1 MNNHK
6 LKAVVWVVHAI
17 ICVLFIWGTIN
28 YMNTDDNRTETDVP
42 LTVIKIIQ
50 EDHKSSTSY
59 RGVFQMENGRYID
72 FNVSA
77 STFATT
83 KPGDQVLYKLNKYET
98 KEAEHEFP
106 ILGFLF
112 FIGTVCY
119 VMFGTTIVYYLKIEV
134 LE

>member
-1 MNNHK
+1 MNNNK
-6 LKAVVWVVHAI
+6 IKAVVWIVHII
-17 ICVLFIWGTIN
+17 ICVLLVLGNMYYISSDENKIEN
-28 YMNTDDNRTETDVP
+28 DVP

-83 KPGDQVLYKLNKYET
+83 KPGDQLTFKLNKYET
-98 KEAEHEFP
+98 EEVPRNFP
-106 ILGFLF
+106 VLSFIMMILT
-112 FIGTVCY
+112 ICY
-119 VMFGTTIVYYLKIEV
+119 AMFGTAFVFELKIEV
-134 LE
+134 LK

>member
-1 MNNHK
+1 MNTHK
-6 LKAVVWVVHAI
+6 IKAVVWLVHAI
-17 ICVLFIWGTIN
+17 LCVLFVWGTIH
-28 YMNTDDNRTETDVP
+28 YMSNDENKIESDVP

-77 STFATT
+77 STFATS

-98 KEAEHEFP
+98 KEVENKFP
-106 ILGFLF
+106 VLGFIMMIL
-112 FIGTVCY
+112 TLCY
-119 VMFGTTIVYYLKIEV
+119 VMFGSAFVYELKIE
-134 LE
+134 ERK